1 MPLIVRSA
9 GSRLARLRP
18 FLLAASLSLAAASA
32 HAENKCSATG
42 VMGGEAFALN
52 HCAIAYYPEQKSVTL
67 WFNESPIEPREA
79 EGFQGNGDAEPTKDG
94 KTRTM
99 LVVQLCPGG
108 GQAAASAAAVKAM
121 DMEMAHANSASAG
134 AQWMAKAPRDFK
146 VESISGDVKFG
157 GNLVGKITGSR
168 SSGNRAYSWNLVFDV
183 TLPDKDSASG
193 MKCPK

>member
-1 MPLIVRSA
+1 MTPNVLRA
-9 GSRLARLRP
+9 GSRLGRLWP
-18 FLLAASLSLAAASA
+18 VIVTASLSIAAVTA
-32 HAENKCSATG
+32 HADDKCSATG
-42 VMGGEAFALN
+42 VMAGEAFALN
-52 HCAIAYYPEQKSVTL
+52 HCAVAYYPEQKSVTL
-67 WFNESPIEPREA
+67 WFNEGPIEPREA
-79 EGFQGNGDAEPTKDG
+79 EGFHGNGDAEPTKDG

-99 LVVQLCPGG
+99 LVVQFCPGG

-121 DMEMAHANSASAG
+121 DMEMAHAKSASAG

-168 SSGNRAYSWNLVFDV
+168 SSGNRAYSWDLTFDV